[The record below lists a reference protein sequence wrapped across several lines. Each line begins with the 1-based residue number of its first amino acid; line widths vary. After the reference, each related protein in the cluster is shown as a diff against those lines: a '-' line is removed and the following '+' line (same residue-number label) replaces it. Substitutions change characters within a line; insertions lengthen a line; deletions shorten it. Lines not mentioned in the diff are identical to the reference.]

1 MFDQIK
7 DFKGPFKR
15 IPYILK
21 SILEDIEK
29 FNLERDKNE
38 FKKLKKSNIS
48 KVKKF
53 FNKLLN
59 LYYKQSKKIE

>member
-21 SILEDIEK
+21 SILEDIEI
-29 FNLERDKNE
+29 FNLERDKN
-38 FKKLKKSNIS
+38 
-48 KVKKF
+48 
-53 FNKLLN
+53 
-59 LYYKQSKKIE
+59 